1 MATYQKHKNTRLS
14 DNFVSLEFDCKGAGC
29 CKETKINPQLVQYLQ
44 AIRNHFG
51 KSIVITSGYR
61 CSKHNIAVGGASN
74 SRHLYGDAADIIV
87 NGVAPLEVAKF
98 AESIGVKGIGLYS
111 TFTHIDTREKKSFWY
126 GENEEKRE
134 TFGGSVSNSPTN
146 SELATVSKITVS
158 LPTLQKGS
166 NGAFVKIAQALLLIS
181 ADGDFGKDTKKAV
194 EQFQKKRNIK
204 QDGII
209 GETTWKALFS

>member
-1 MATYQKHKNTRLS
+1 M
-14 DNFVSLEFDCKGAGC
+14 
-29 CKETKINPQLVQYLQ
+29 
-44 AIRNHFG
+44 
-51 KSIVITSGYR
+51 
-61 CSKHNIAVGGASN
+61 
-74 SRHLYGDAADIIV
+74 GDAADIIV

-98 AESIGVKGIGLYS
+98 AESIGIKGIGLYS

-126 GENEEKRE
+126 GQDEEKRE
-134 TFGGSVSNSPTN
+134 TFGGSSNNPSNSPTN
-146 SELATVSKITVS
+146 SQLTTVSKISVM
-158 LPTLQKGS
+158 LPTIQKGS
-166 NGAFVKIAQALLLIS
+166 NGAYVKIAQALLSIA